1 MDTPSVKQ
9 DDILLDYLD
18 GKLGPAAVQELK
30 KQLEIFPTLATR
42 LEELRSVH
50 TVLARNKME
59 EPSSNF
65 THRVMANLHRYPA
78 LVKNS
83 PKTGLLLIFGTMVGT
98 LILALLISGGVFDTM
113 NVPVSLDKIPLDRI
127 PATREI
133 FDGPIVF
140 SGKWV
145 MNGLIVLNL
154 AIGFIILDRT
164 VLRPFF
170 SKRSRLGY

>member
-9 DDILLDYLD
+9 DDQLLDYLD
-18 GKLGPAAVQELK
+18 GKLSPAAVQELK
-30 KQLEIFPTLATR
+30 KQLELSPAMSSR
-42 LEELRSVH
+42 LEELRAVH
-50 TVLARNKME
+50 SVLARNKME
-59 EPSSNF
+59 ERSSNF
-65 THRVMANLHRYPA
+65 THRVMANLHRYPS
-78 LVKNS
+78 LVRNS

-113 NVPVSLDKIPLDRI
+113 NVPVSLDKIP
-127 PATREI
+127 ATREI
-133 FDGPIVF
+133 LDGPIVF

-170 SKRSRLGY
+170 NKRSRLGY

>member
-1 MDTPSVKQ
+1 MSMDKPGVHQ
-9 DDILLDYLD
+9 DEKLLDYLD
-18 GKLGPAAVQELK
+18 GKLTPVAIQELK
-30 KQLEIFPTLATR
+30 RELNLSPALSVR

-50 TVLARNKME
+50 TVLAQNKME

-78 LVKNS
+78 LVRNS

-98 LILALLISGGVFDTM
+98 LILALLISGGVFDTI
-113 NVPVSLDKIPLDRI
+113 NIPISLDKIP
-127 PATREI
+127 ASKEI
-133 FDGPIVF
+133 FTGPIVF

-154 AIGFIILDRT
+154 IIGFIILDQT
-164 VLRPFF
+164 VLRPYFGR
-170 SKRSRLGY
+170 RSRLSS